1 VSDSL
6 DDPVLDD
13 PLGDPLDIALDNLA
27 PDRSPPLIPDLL
39 AATIHLKPG
48 EIPRISPAA
57 LAYLGD
63 AVYELY
69 VRQTYLMPP
78 QRPDAY
84 HRQVVAQVRAES
96 QANHLAALDPQLTD
110 AERAVVKRGRNAS
123 PKSKRADPGAYQ
135 KATGFEA
142 LVGYLYLTDPDR
154 LQTLLSR
161 LGLGGWVQLDGV
173 QPTKGHR
180 SSPS

>member
-1 VSDSL
+1 VSDPPNHNLNQGPDQDL
-6 DDPVLDD
+6 DP
-13 PLGDPLDIALDNLA
+13 ALDTAL
-27 PDRSPPLIPDLL
+27 DSILLDCPPVPDLG
-39 AATIHLKPG
+39 AATIGPA
-48 EIPRISPAA
+48 EMPRISPAA

-96 QANHLAALDPQLTD
+96 QAIHLAALDPRLTD

-135 KATGFEA
+135 KATGFES
-142 LVGYLYLTDPDR
+142 LVGYLYLTDPKR
-154 LQTLLSR
+154 LQVLLDS
-161 LGLGGWVQLDGV
+161 LGLA
-173 QPTKGHR
+173 KAR
-180 SSPS
+180 S